1 MKMPITVKIEKDRRP
16 ILSVNDEPWI
26 EEIGLRIPIDGRWQ
40 SDRNGEIVGGAW
52 SKEGGK
58 DEIGTYRRWWQDYSF
73 KEEPLLTLH
82 LREYGDAILATVELH
97 RELNGLSQTDSF
109 DDPTFLAP
117 TFAFRDELRF
127 FLATFGLGRS
137 GDGYPGGYWPT
148 VQTGRGHD
156 ELPQQAFAPLVC
168 FSERGAVAVAPA
180 NYFLTSPMVCIQGG
194 VGRGLHGAV
203 DSLPAGTKI
212 ETVFALGEDLP
223 AALMH
228 LGDFLLARG
237 GKERPQPGKTSLTS
251 SLGWWNAYGGY
262 YTELIRSL
270 NEQELEVMLE
280 SLKEQEIPLGYLG
293 LDLWY
298 PYQEIGQAIQY
309 TPDPKKY
316 PHGLDEI
323 ADRENLPTVLH
334 LSALSS
340 KNVYDADGA
349 DPHFYREVA
358 KEIASQHGITAWHDW
373 LRTQQHLTPALRR
386 DPAVAE
392 SWFAGMAKAFAGEDL
407 SVLLCMQTMGM
418 NLASTAQKN
427 VTVARSHTD
436 FLFAQKK
443 ALDAAAAR
451 GHGDFLEAWTPP
463 GDLHR
468 QNLWMGMV
476 LYTLGMLPFHDLF
489 LSRPSPDLGGDHPK
503 EEAVLRALSCGPVGI
518 GDGPGMVDEEL
529 IDRLLL
535 SDGTLAQP
543 DRPPFPVMETI
554 GHDIEAFWTERKA
567 GSARWIYLLLL
578 NTAAEELPFSLDPPA
593 NEEFLIWDGLENQ
606 GRKAIEGRLAPGRLA
621 YFVLA
626 PQREGIAPLGL
637 WKRFVPA
644 PTDRILDLKW
654 EEGWQITLDGVED
667 EFAILSEQPVSVH
680 TNNGVP
686 LELSHRGDLW
696 ICKVEGQVR
705 NLHVFRR
712 QSDA

>member
-1 MKMPITVKIEKDRRP
+1 MNLALRIEDGGRP
-16 ILSVNDEPWI
+16 EILVGEMAWI
-26 EEIGLRIPIDGRWQ
+26 REIGVRVPLAGSWYGD
-40 SDRNGEIVGGAW
+40 D
-52 SKEGGK
+52 EGGLTVTPWR
-58 DEIGTYRRWWQDYSF
+58 EGTGADLHGAYREWQREYSLTG
-73 KEEPLLTLH
+73 EPLLSLA
-82 LREYGDAILATVELH
+82 LRAYKKMVWTTVEIKRDLDH
-97 RELNGLSQTDSF
+97 LKQSDSF
-109 DDPTFLAP
+109 ETPTLLAP
-117 TFAFRDELRF
+117 IFSFRDELRF

-156 ELPQQAFAPLVC
+156 ELPQEAFAPLVC
-168 FSERGAVAVAPA
+168 FSERGAVAIAPA

-203 DSLPAGTKI
+203 DSLPAGTRL
-212 ETVFALGEDLP
+212 ETVFAFGEDVSS
-223 AALMH
+223 ALMY
-228 LGDFLLARG
+228 LGDVLLTRG
-237 GKERPQPGKTSLTS
+237 GKERPRPQEHLLTS

-270 NEQELEVMLE
+270 NEQELEGMIE
-280 SLKEQEIPLGYLG
+280 NLKEQEIPIRYLG

-309 TPDPKKY
+309 IPDPKKY
-316 PHGLDEI
+316 PHGLGEI
-323 ADRENLPTVLH
+323 ADRANLPTVLH
-334 LSALSS
+334 LSALSP
-340 KNVYDADGA
+340 KNAYDADGA

-373 LRTQQHLTPALRR
+373 LRTQQHLTPVLRR
-386 DPAVAE
+386 DPTVAE
-392 SWFAGMAKAFAGEDL
+392 RWFAGMAEAFAGEDL

-427 VTVARSHTD
+427 ITIARSHTD

-443 ALDAAAAR
+443 ALETAAAL

-468 QNLWMGMV
+468 QNLWMGML
-476 LYTLGMLPFHDLF
+476 LYALGMMPFHDLF
-489 LSRPSPDLGGDHPK
+489 LSCPSPDLGGAHPE

-518 GDGPGMVDEEL
+518 GDGPEMVDEEL

-543 DRPPFPVMETI
+543 DRPPFPVTETI
-554 GHDIEAFWTERKA
+554 DHDIETFWTERNA
-567 GSARWIYLLLL
+567 GSTRWIYLLLL
-578 NTAAEELPFSLDPPA
+578 NTASEELPFSLDPPV
-593 NEEFLIWDGLENQ
+593 EGEFMIWDGLRNQ
-606 GRKAIEGRLAPGRLA
+606 RQAAIEGRLAPGRLA
-621 YFVLA
+621 YFVLV

-644 PTDRILDLKW
+644 PTGRILDLKW

-667 EFAILSEQPVSVH
+667 EFAIFSERPIGVSTDEGRRLNLSQ
-680 TNNGVP
+680 
-686 LELSHRGDLW
+686 RGSLW
-696 ICKVEGQVR
+696 VCEVKCGTSI
-705 NLHVFRR
+705 LHVK
-712 QSDA
+712 QEVDEDA

>member
-1 MKMPITVKIEKDRRP
+1 MPITVKIEKDGRP
-16 ILSVNDEPWI
+16 SLSVNNESWI

-40 SDRNGEIVGGAW
+40 SDRDGEIVGGGW
-52 SKEGGK
+52 SDAIGA
-58 DEIGTYRRWWQDYSF
+58 DETGTHRGWRQDYSF
-73 KEEPLLTLH
+73 KGEHLLTLH
-82 LREYGDAILATVELH
+82 LREYGDAILSTVELH
-97 RELNGLSQTDSF
+97 KELNNLSQTDSF

-127 FLATFGLGRS
+127 SLATFGLGHS

-148 VQTGRGHD
+148 VQTGRGHG

-168 FSERGAVAVAPA
+168 FSERGAVAIAPA
-180 NYFLTSPMVCIQGG
+180 NYFLTSPMVRTPGG
-194 VGRGLHGAV
+194 AARGLHGAV

-212 ETVFALGEDLP
+212 ETVFAIGEDLP
-223 AALMH
+223 AALIH
-228 LGDFLLARG
+228 LGNFLLARG
-237 GKERPQPGKTSLTS
+237 GKERPQPGNTPLTS

-270 NEQELEVMLE
+270 NERELEGMIE
-280 SLKEQEIPLGYLG
+280 SLNNQGIPLGYLG

-309 TPDPKKY
+309 IPDPKKY
-316 PHGLDEI
+316 PHGLGEI
-323 ADRENLPTVLH
+323 AARANLPAVLH
-334 LSALSS
+334 LSALSP
-340 KNVYDADGA
+340 KNAYAADGA

-358 KEIASQHGITAWHDW
+358 KEIASQRGITAWHDW
-373 LRTQQHLTPALRR
+373 LRTQQHLTPVLRR
-386 DPAVAE
+386 DPTVAE
-392 SWFAGMAKAFAGEDL
+392 HWFTGMAEAFAGEDL

-427 VTVARSHTD
+427 VTTARSHTD
-436 FLFAQKK
+436 FLFAQKE
-443 ALDAAAAR
+443 ALETAAAL
-451 GHGDFLEAWTPP
+451 GHGDLLEAWTPP
-463 GDLHR
+463 GDLHQ
-468 QNLWMGMV
+468 QNLWMGML
-476 LYTLGMLPFHDLF
+476 LYALGMMPFHDLF
-489 LSRPSPDLGGDHPK
+489 LSHPSPDLGGDHPE
-503 EEAVLRALSCGPVGI
+503 EEAILRALSCGPVGI

-543 DRPPFPVMETI
+543 DRPPFPVTETI
-554 GHDIEAFWTERKA
+554 DHDIEAFWTERNA
-567 GSARWIYLLLL
+567 GSTRWIYLLLL
-578 NTAAEELPFSLDPPA
+578 NTASKELLFSLDPPF
-593 NEEFLIWDGLENQ
+593 EGEFMIWDGLRNQ
-606 GRKAIEGRLAPGRLA
+606 RQEAIEGRLAPGRLA
-621 YFVLA
+621 YFVLV
-626 PQREGIAPLGL
+626 PQHEGIAPLGL

-644 PTDRILDLKW
+644 PMGKILDLQW
-654 EEGWQITLDGVED
+654 EEGWRIRLDGVED

-712 QSDA
+712 

>member
-58 DEIGTYRRWWQDYSF
+58 DKIGTYRRWWQDYSF

-418 NLASTAQKN
+418 NLASTVQKN

-443 ALDAAAAR
+443 ALDAAAAL

-468 QNLWMGMV
+468 QNLCMGMV